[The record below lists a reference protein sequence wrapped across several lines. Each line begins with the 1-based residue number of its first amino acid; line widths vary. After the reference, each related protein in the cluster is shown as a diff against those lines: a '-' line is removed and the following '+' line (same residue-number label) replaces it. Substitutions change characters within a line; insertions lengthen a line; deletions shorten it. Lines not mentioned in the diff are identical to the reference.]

1 MPNVMG
7 KKFAYN
13 AEGKK
18 KAKKAARSLLTKQQ
32 ASLPKALQQKIIKSK
47 MKQS

>member
-1 MPNVMG
+1 MG

-13 AEGKK
+13 TDGKK
-18 KAKKAARSLLTKQQ
+18 KAKKAAKSLLTKQQ